1 MLPSAPEC
9 TLPAVR
15 AVLPACLL
23 VLAVTAGCA
32 GPFDDGGDPESF
44 QRMDDFSAV
53 LVGKGLLTAG
63 PAPADATA
71 IQPESTDAESVLQLA
86 VQDAEPADVPALPAG
101 VAARVRGALN
111 PAAPAIRRQV
121 TQVNDELEAGN
132 GRDAAPALQRLTATN
147 RALATALTR
156 IDGAPESVTDLAADA
171 RAVSN
176 AARDLRAAL
185 LNGPADAAQ
194 PAAQRYAERAAQA
207 NALVAGLKLQGWP
220 ADRRLY
226 P

>member
-1 MLPSAPEC
+1 MSEAPEC

-15 AVLPACLL
+15 AVLPACLV

-32 GPFDDGGDPESF
+32 GPFDDDDEPESF
-44 QRMDDFSAV
+44 QRMEPFSVV

-63 PAPADATA
+63 PAPADAPA
-71 IQPESTDAESVLQLA
+71 AQTDTTDTESVLQLA
-86 VQDAEPADVPALPAG
+86 VQDAEPADVPALPAP

-121 TQVNDELEAGN
+121 TQVNEGLQSGN
-132 GRDAAPALQRLTATN
+132 GRDAAPALQRLNATS
-147 RALATALTR
+147 RALARALSQ
-156 IDGAPESVTDLAADA
+156 IEGAPKSVTDLAADA
-171 RAVSN
+171 RAVAN

-207 NALVAGLKLQGWP
+207 NAIVAGLKLQGWP

>member
-32 GPFDDGGDPESF
+32 GPFDDDGDPESF
-44 QRMDDFSAV
+44 QRLDDFSAV

-63 PAPADATA
+63 PAPADAPATQA
-71 IQPESTDAESVLQLA
+71 ESTDAESVLQLA
-86 VQDAEPADVPALPAG
+86 VQDAEPADVPA
-101 VAARVRGALN
+101 
-111 PAAPAIRRQV
+111 PAIRRQV
-121 TQVNDELEAGN
+121 TQINDALKSGN
-132 GRDAAPALQRLTATN
+132 GRNAAPALQRLAATN
-147 RALATALTR
+147 RALATALTQ
-156 IDGAPESVTDLAADA
+156 IDGAPKSVTDLAADA
-171 RAVSN
+171 RAVAN

-207 NALVAGLKLQGWP
+207 NALVAGLELQGWP